1 MQVPFFSLTEIH
13 QPLKDKFLEA
23 AALIFDS
30 NGFILGKELQSF
42 EANFAKFCSTRYSI
56 GVGNGLDALKIA
68 LKTLDIGVGDEVIV
82 PAHTYIATWLAV
94 TEVGAIPI
102 AVDAF
107 DDTMNIDV
115 NQIEAKITPKTK
127 AIMPVHIYG
136 QMCDMESIMNLAKK
150 YNLYVVEDFAQS
162 QGATFKGKFAGSFG
176 HINGTS
182 FYPGKNIGALGDA
195 GAITT
200 NNEILAE
207 KARKL
212 RSYGSLIK
220 YQHEIAGV
228 NSRLDTLQ
236 AAFLDIK
243 LQNLNEWN
251 KERNR
256 LAKIYFERLES
267 IEELKMQTVHKNAFS
282 VYHLFVLRIKKRDEL
297 QKYLQEKGVGTLIH
311 YPIPPHLQPAYLHLN
326 LPKNTYLVAE
336 KIAKTALSLPLFPG
350 LTDEQVNYVCDCI
363 FEFFDQTSLN

>member
-1 MQVPFFSLTEIH
+1 MQVPFFSLSEIH
-13 QPLKDKFLEA
+13 QPLKSKFLEA

-30 NGFILGKELQSF
+30 NGYILGKEVQSF
-42 EANFAKFCSTRYSI
+42 ETNFAKFCSSNYCI
-56 GVGNGLDALKIA
+56 GVGNGLDALKVA
-68 LKTLDIGVGDEVIV
+68 LKTLDIGAGDEVIV

-94 TEVGAIPI
+94 TEVGAIPL

-107 DDTMNIDV
+107 ADTMNIDV
-115 NQIEAKITPKTK
+115 NQIEAKITPNTK

-150 YNLYVVEDFAQS
+150 HNLYVIEDFAQA
-162 QGATFKGKFAGSFG
+162 QGATFQGKLAGSFG
-176 HINGTS
+176 HLNGTS

-195 GAITT
+195 GAVTT

-207 KARKL
+207 KAKKI

-220 YQHEIAGV
+220 YQHEIAGI

-243 LQNLNEWN
+243 LQKLNNWN
-251 KERNR
+251 TERTR

-267 IEELKMQTVHKNAFS
+267 IEELKMQTLHKNAFS
-282 VYHLFVLRIKKRDEL
+282 VYHLFVIRIKKRDEL

-311 YPIPPHLQPAYLHLN
+311 YPIPPHLQLAYSYLG
-326 LPKNTYLVAE
+326 LPNSTYPIAE
-336 KIAKTALSLPLFPG
+336 EIAKTALSLPLFPG
-350 LTDEQVNYVCDCI
+350 LTDEQVNYVCDCV
-363 FEFFDQTSLN
+363 FDFFRGK